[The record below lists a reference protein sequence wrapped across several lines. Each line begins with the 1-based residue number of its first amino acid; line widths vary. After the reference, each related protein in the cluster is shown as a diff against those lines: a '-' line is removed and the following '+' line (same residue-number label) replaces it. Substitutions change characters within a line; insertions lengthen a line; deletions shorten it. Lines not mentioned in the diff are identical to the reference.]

1 MSPTDGSSPSLN
13 GLQAAILS
21 APESILDVGSRAGLM
36 FSSGADLDT
45 ILLSLHPSS
54 HSIQWHRSGPE
65 SCPRYRRRPWQ
76 TSSSS
81 QGSPEYD
88 GILCMIMEAANCL
101 IEAAILLIKD
111 QKSSRTRERDDYA
124 LSAANSALGNEGVD
138 DAGVDDLFVVAVAAL
153 ALVALLSSC

>member
-1 MSPTDGSSPSLN
+1 
-13 GLQAAILS
+13 
-21 APESILDVGSRAGLM
+21 
-36 FSSGADLDT
+36 
-45 ILLSLHPSS
+45 
-54 HSIQWHRSGPE
+54 
-65 SCPRYRRRPWQ
+65 
-76 TSSSS
+76 
-81 QGSPEYD
+81 
-88 GILCMIMEAANCL
+88 MIMEAANCL